1 MACDKV
7 VLAPCRTRTTRRSRL
22 KPFGIGVIFSKK
34 IYCHHMIYF
43 SAMQSLKFSEILEF
57 SFFLFFW
64 LKLRHLSLQ
73 KVETGRE
80 GESKNGNKDANIIL
94 SKDTLLIIG
103 AVKK

>member
-1 MACDKV
+1 MSSHD
-7 VLAPCRTRTTRRSRL
+7 
-22 KPFGIGVIFSKK
+22 I
-34 IYCHHMIYF
+34 F

>member
-1 MACDKV
+1 M
-7 VLAPCRTRTTRRSRL
+7 
-22 KPFGIGVIFSKK
+22 IFC
-34 IYCHHMIYF
+34 CHAII
-43 SAMQSLKFSEILEF
+43 EILEF

-80 GESKNGNKDANIIL
+80 GESKDGNKDANIIL

-103 AVKK
+103 AVKNEPIEY